1 MGDSQ
6 IMPRNRPHVVVVGGG
21 FGGVSAVRA
30 LKRADVDVT
39 LVDRHTYNT
48 FQPLLY
54 QVATSTLNPGDI
66 TWFLRSIRSKQDNVR
81 FLKGTVT
88 SMEHSTRTINLDGG
102 LTLSYDY
109 LIIASGTTANF
120 FGIPGAEEYSL
131 PLYRRSHALAVRDRM
146 FAILEDAAV
155 NGRDTEF
162 RAVVVGGG
170 PTGVETAGALAEM
183 RNHDMPVTYPEI
195 DTERV
200 HITLVEMAPHVLG
213 PFAPKLRNYARRSLE
228 KRGVDLRLETSVKEV
243 RPDGVIV
250 NDGEFIPADMVIWG
264 SGITTHPVIANWGV
278 PLGRGRRIMVD
289 DHLRVQGLENV
300 YAVGDIAV
308 EDGDRALPQL
318 AQPALQGGKYAAKDI
333 RARLKGKE
341 HKPFSYLDKGT
352 MATIGRSSAVA
363 ELRPFGKL
371 TGFFAWV
378 TWIVVHLYFLLG
390 GRNRLATMINLGS
403 RYIFWRGGH
412 NAIVGETPPVIAR
425 VAPPGAVLSTPAGA
439 LTETQASETQSSEET
454 APEGDASEQ
463 VLKETAQADA
473 EADQQVESSAGSV
486 DPRS

>member
-1 MGDSQ
+1 
-6 IMPRNRPHVVVVGGG
+6 MPRTRPHVVVVGGG
-21 FGGVSAVRA
+21 FGGVSAVRT

-66 TWFLRSIRSKQDNVR
+66 TWFLRSIRAKQDNVR

-109 LIIASGTTANF
+109 LIIATGATANF
-120 FGIPGAEEYSL
+120 FGIPGAEEFSL
-131 PLYRRSHALAVRDRM
+131 PLYRRSQALAVRDRL
-146 FAILEDAAV
+146 FAILEDAAI
-155 NGRDTEF
+155 NGQDREF
-162 RAVVVGGG
+162 RAVVVGAG

-183 RNHDMPVTYPEI
+183 RNIDMPITYPEI
-195 DTERV
+195 DNNLV

-213 PFAPKLRNYARRSLE
+213 PFAPKLRDYARKSLE
-228 KRGVDLRLETSVKEV
+228 KRGVDLRMDTSVKEV
-243 RPDGVIV
+243 RPDGVVV

-300 YAVGDIAV
+300 YAVGDVAV

-318 AQPALQGGKYAAKDI
+318 AQPALQGGKFAAEDI
-333 RARLKGKE
+333 KKRLAGKA
-341 HKPFSYLDKGT
+341 HKPFKYFDKGT

-363 ELRPFGKL
+363 ESKFTGKL
-371 TGFFAWV
+371 TGFPAWV
-378 TWIVVHLYFLLG
+378 VWIIVHLFYLLG
-390 GRNRLATMINLGS
+390 YRNRLATMINLGA
-403 RYIFWRGGH
+403 RYIFWRRGH

-425 VAPPGAVLSTPAGA
+425 VAPPRAVLSAPSSDLVPAEDA
-439 LTETQASETQSSEET
+439 ASEP
-454 APEGDASEQ
+454 AASEPAAA
-463 VLKETAQADA
+463 EPAAAEPADA
-473 EADQQVESSAGSV
+473 LDDDAESETDARAS
-486 DPRS
+486 